1 MIPCED
7 IWKLTPAEAREL
19 QSELVG
25 RVVIRPL
32 PGSFEILGAADIGYV
47 KASNLL
53 AAAVVTFAWPELE
66 PMEEAHA
73 VAPARFPYV
82 PGLLS
87 FREIPALLE
96 AFARLNRQPRVL
108 LCDGQGIAHPRRFG
122 LASHLGLCLG
132 IPTVG
137 CAKKRL
143 CGDFEPFGRRRGQWS
158 PLTLDGDAVGR
169 VLCTRDGVKPVYVSP
184 GHLADIPSSAALIL
198 KCLRKFRI
206 PEPLRR
212 AHLAATRLRSTIA

>member
-19 QSELVG
+19 QNELFG
-25 RVVIRPL
+25 RVFIRPL
-32 PGSFEILGAADIGYV
+32 PGDFGILGAADIGYV
-47 KASNLL
+47 KASNQL
-53 AAAVVTFAWPELE
+53 AAVVVTFAWPELE
-66 PMEEAHA
+66 PMEEARA

-87 FREIPALLE
+87 FREVPALLE
-96 AFARLNRQPRVL
+96 ACGRLKRRPHVL

-122 LASHLGLCLG
+122 LASHLGVCLD

-143 CGDFEPFGRRRGQWS
+143 CGDFDPFDWLRGRWS
-158 PLTLDGDAVGR
+158 PLMLDGDAVGR
-169 VLCTRDGVKPVYVSP
+169 VLCTRDGVKPVYISP
-184 GHLADIPSSAALIL
+184 GHMADIPSSAELIQ
-198 KCLRKFRI
+198 KCLRRFRI
-206 PEPLRR
+206 PEPLRQ
-212 AHLAATRLRSTIA
+212 AHLAATRLRSSIV

>member
-19 QSELVG
+19 QNELVA

-32 PGSFEILGAADIGYV
+32 PGDFEILGAADIGYF

-53 AAAVVTFAWPELE
+53 AAVVVTFTWPELE
-66 PMEEAHA
+66 PMEEVHA
-73 VAPARFPYV
+73 VSPARFPYV

-87 FREIPALLE
+87 FREVPALLE
-96 AFARLNRQPRVL
+96 SCGKLNHRPQVL

-122 LASHLGLCLG
+122 LASHLGVCLD

-143 CGDFEPFGRRRGQWS
+143 CGDFEPFDWRRGLSS
-158 PLTLDGDAVGR
+158 PLTLDGDAIGR

-184 GHLADIPSSAALIL
+184 GHLADIPSSTALIL

-206 PEPLRR
+206 PEPLRQ
-212 AHLAATRLRSTIA
+212 AHLAATRLKSAIA

>member
-7 IWKLTPAEAREL
+7 IWKLKPAEARDL
-19 QSELVG
+19 QKELVG

-32 PGSFEILGAADIGYV
+32 PGDLEILGASDIGYV

-53 AAAVVTFAWPELE
+53 AAVVVTFTWPELE
-66 PMEEAHA
+66 LMETAHA
-73 VAPARFPYV
+73 VTRARFPYV

-96 AFARLNRQPRVL
+96 ACGKLSRRPHVL

-122 LASHLGLCLG
+122 LASHLGVCLD

-143 CGDFEPFGRRRGQWS
+143 CGEFEPFDWRRGQWS
-158 PLTLDGDAVGR
+158 PLTLEGAAVGR

-198 KCLRKFRI
+198 KCLRRYRI
-206 PEPLRR
+206 PEPLRQ
-212 AHLAATRLRSTIA
+212 AHLTATRLRSSIA